1 MFKLIFI
8 FVTMC
13 FVGCGKSPFLK
24 EPLATG
30 AIKAESIETNV
41 RIFDSEK
48 KIEVKWLTKK
58 NSFDEAQAL
67 VFLYSN
73 DKLYDPEESEDI
85 SFYLWMESMGH
96 GSSPIFVKRL
106 DKGIYS
112 LSEIYFSMPGDWQLK
127 IDFKKNNKTI
137 VFDYF
142 LNE

>member
-1 MFKLIFI
+1 MNKFIFI
-8 FVTMC
+8 FIVLSI
-13 FVGCGKSPFLK
+13 FGCGKSPFLK
-24 EPLATG
+24 QPLASGVT
-30 AIKAESIETNV
+30 KVESIEANI
-41 RIFDSEK
+41 RSIDSEK

-58 NSFDEAQAL
+58 NSFEEAQAL
-67 VFLYSN
+67 GFFYLN
-73 DKLYDPEESEDI
+73 DKLFDPVDSEDI

-96 GSSPIFVKRL
+96 GSSPIVIKRI

-127 IDFKKNNKTI
+127 IDFKKSNKTI